1 MTRRI
6 VICCDGTW
14 NTPDRSNPTNVVK
27 LARSITPVSSDG
39 TSQIVFYDL
48 GVGTGP
54 WLDRY
59 TGGALGMGLV
69 KNIEDAY
76 RFLIHNYEPGDDV
89 FLFGFSR
96 GAYTARSLAGLI
108 RNVGLLHKTQVDEFQ
123 NAFALYRRKD
133 AGPESSEAR
142 AFRNRHA
149 REIDIHF
156 VGVWD
161 TVGALGIP
169 LGGLR
174 WLTRR
179 KHGFHDVELSRGVKN
194 GFHALAIDEKRGSFK
209 PSLWMAKKKEGQV
222 VEQVWFAGAH
232 SDVGGGYYRAG
243 LSDMAFDWMKEK
255 AEGCGLAFD
264 EEYVESIIHV
274 DHLSGPHDSK
284 KGLFKFTRGYHR
296 ILGDASGGTEA
307 VHPGIDAKFKAPE
320 MAYRP
325 DNLAR
330 YLADPDHRIAVTK
343 WKVPGDDSEGD
354 AEDE

>member
-1 MTRRI
+1 
-6 VICCDGTW
+6 
-14 NTPDRSNPTNVVK
+14 
-27 LARSITPVSSDG
+27 
-39 TSQIVFYDL
+39 
-48 GVGTGP
+48 
-54 WLDRY
+54 
-59 TGGALGMGLV
+59 
-69 KNIEDAY
+69 
-76 RFLIHNYEPGDDV
+76 
-89 FLFGFSR
+89 
-96 GAYTARSLAGLI
+96 
-108 RNVGLLHKTQVDEFQ
+108 
-123 NAFALYRRKD
+123 
-133 AGPESSEAR
+133 
-142 AFRNRHA
+142 
-149 REIDIHF
+149 
-156 VGVWD
+156 
-161 TVGALGIP
+161 
-169 LGGLR
+169 
-174 WLTRR
+174 
-179 KHGFHDVELSRGVKN
+179 
-194 GFHALAIDEKRGSFK
+194 
-209 PSLWMAKKKEGQV
+209 V